1 MSSSKATYNVV
12 MANLFTIRQATQ
24 YMCFLLI
31 WCCIAAAGESAWPAE
46 PLPAVPDLAA
56 DVLSY
61 LDEPDG
67 MKAEAVLQQLLA
79 NPEATIDQASRV
91 IQTGRTYQA
100 MPVGTMA
107 EEQIL
112 VRERTYHYAL
122 SVPLAYQPGRGYGL
136 VVCLHGAGFSGDA
149 YLERWQSR
157 LGDDYLLVCP
167 TYPSGAWFTRQAED
181 LVLAVIERVQ
191 AQYHVDPDRV
201 FLTGMSNGGIGTWLI
216 GMHHAQRFAGLAP
229 MASGLDSVLLPFLA
243 NLRTTPVYII
253 HGAKDQVMPVELS
266 RTISREL
273 AAIGYPHIYREHE
286 REHPMAGGHFFPR
299 EELPDLVTWFN
310 AQHRN
315 PLPTSLTVIREAS
328 HFQPFGWVR
337 IDATDPIAA
346 FADDLVSKRDELTR
360 KKRYARLDAS
370 VTASNRIEVETGLVQ
385 RYTLFL
391 NDQLVD
397 VSKPVTVVTNKHV
410 SFEGMVTPTV
420 ETLLR
425 QARARKDPRQLFTVQ
440 LAIQVSNPAP

>member
-1 MSSSKATYNVV
+1 M
-12 MANLFTIRQATQ
+12 
-24 YMCFLLI
+24 
-31 WCCIAAAGESAWPAE
+31 
-46 PLPAVPDLAA
+46 
-56 DVLSY
+56 
-61 LDEPDG
+61 
-67 MKAEAVLQQLLA
+67 LQRLLA
-79 NPEATIDQASRV
+79 NPDTTIDQVSRA
-91 IQTGRTYQA
+91 IQTGRTYPA

-107 EEQIL
+107 DEQIV

-122 SVPLAYQPGRGYGL
+122 SVPLTYQPGKGYGL

-149 YLERWQSR
+149 YLERWQHR

-299 EELPDLVTWFN
+299 EELPDLVSWFN
-310 AQHRN
+310 AQHRT
-315 PLPTSLTVIREAS
+315 PVPTALTVIREAS

-360 KKRYARLDAS
+360 KKRYARLDVS
-370 VTASNRIEVETGLVQ
+370 VAAPNRIEVETGLVQ

-397 VSKPVTVVTNKHV
+397 VSKPVTVVTNKQV
-410 SFEGMVTPTV
+410 SFEGMVTSTV

-425 QARARKDPRQLFTVQ
+425 QARARKDSRQLFTVQ